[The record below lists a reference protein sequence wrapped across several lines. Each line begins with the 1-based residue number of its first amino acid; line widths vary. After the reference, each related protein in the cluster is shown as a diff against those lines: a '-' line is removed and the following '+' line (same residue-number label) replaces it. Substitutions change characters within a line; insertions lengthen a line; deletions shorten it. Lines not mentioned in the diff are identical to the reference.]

1 MRYHL
6 FQKFFEKMV
15 KIKEMSFL
23 STRGMGLM
31 FANCTWWSY
40 YILTVFFLL
49 FTDITVANVVV
60 PHDCNDNPYFANC
73 KLIVKAEYCANV
85 YYKKFCCRSC
95 TDAGQIKHN

>member
-1 MRYHL
+1 MPLKSVLIIPQVQSCKYLDTVRYL
-6 FQKFFEKMV
+6 VV
-15 KIKEMSFL
+15 KSFI
-23 STRGMGLM
+23 
-31 FANCTWWSY
+31 NCFS
-40 YILTVFFLL
+40 LL